1 MWRRREGGGFLVFLS
16 AERSNRFHLHT
27 KFCFA
32 RSKEGFF
39 EPPAKK
45 LNNNNN
51 NCFFSNKLVSERLQK
66 KDFYQS
72 KGTFLI
78 CTSPHRVL
86 DPTTQPGK

>member
-1 MWRRREGGGFLVFLS
+1 MWRRREGGGFLFFFRQRGAIAFTFTPSFVLQ
-16 AERSNRFHLHT
+16 
-27 KFCFA
+27 
-32 RSKEGFF
+32 EGFF

-45 LNNNNN
+45 LNNNN